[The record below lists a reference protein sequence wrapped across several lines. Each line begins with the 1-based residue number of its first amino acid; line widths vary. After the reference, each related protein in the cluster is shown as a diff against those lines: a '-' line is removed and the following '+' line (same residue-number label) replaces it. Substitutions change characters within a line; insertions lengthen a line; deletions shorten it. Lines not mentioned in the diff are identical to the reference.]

1 MKLLLPLSFMVLF
14 TIFGASGDNFQYYQG
29 PRDKSNATFVKWWTE
44 FQTWIEEASTG
55 IDLSIYDNENLA
67 WARTSFVQPQ
77 IMLHDRF
84 LFDRE
89 SNQWTVEKYLNDLN
103 DRYVHT
109 HK

>member
-1 MKLLLPLSFMVLF
+1 MPKDVESFE
-14 TIFGASGDNFQYYQG
+14 
-29 PRDKSNATFVKWWTE
+29 KWWNE
-44 FQTWIEEASTG
+44 LQDYIQEASSNL
-55 IDLSIYDNENLA
+55 DLSIYENEHLV
-67 WARTSFVQPQ
+67 WARTSFIQPQ